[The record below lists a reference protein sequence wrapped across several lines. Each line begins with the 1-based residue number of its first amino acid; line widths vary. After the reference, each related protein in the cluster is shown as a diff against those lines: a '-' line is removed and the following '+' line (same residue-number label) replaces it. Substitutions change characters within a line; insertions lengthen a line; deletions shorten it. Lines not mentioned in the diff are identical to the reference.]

1 MRASDRAY
9 TALREQ
15 IVTWQLPPGSLV
27 SEVELATRLG
37 ISRTP
42 VRTALSRLES
52 ENLIAPHPGRRLV
65 VTEVSRGVIAQLY
78 EARQGLEQQAAR
90 LAARRR
96 DVEIFEGL
104 RQELLNV
111 PELLLRDDA
120 ARHDYFDLVRRL
132 DDAMDASTRNPYLV
146 QAIETIRTH
155 MSRIRRFA
163 VSDTARLLDAALEH
177 RQIVEAVIDGDS
189 ELAASAT
196 HVHLRASLTHVL
208 AGIEDTPLTTPTT
221 PAPESEPD
229 DAPDEE
235 IR

>member
-9 TALREQ
+9 ADLRDE
-15 IVTWQLPPGSLV
+15 IVTWRLPPGALV
-27 SEVELATRLG
+27 SEVELAARLG

-42 VRTALSRLES
+42 LRTALGRLEA
-52 ENLIAPHPGRRLV
+52 ENLLAPHPGRRLV
-65 VTEVSRGVIAQLY
+65 VTEVSADVIAQLY

-96 DVEIFEGL
+96 DVAVFEGL
-104 RQELLNV
+104 RDELRRV

-132 DDAMDASTRNPYLV
+132 DEAMDAATQNPYLV

-163 VSDTARLLDAALEH
+163 VSHTPRLLDAAQEH
-177 RQIVEAVIDGDS
+177 RQIVEAVIDGDG

-196 HVHLRASLTHVL
+196 HVHLHASLTHVL
-208 AGIEDTPLTTPTT
+208 AGTEAARRPVY
-221 PAPESEPD
+221 
-229 DAPDEE
+229 DEE
-235 IR
+235 ST